1 MAHDEKLYEKCV
13 KIYEQDGQDAVIAY
27 CTKIDHKTWGRC
39 EPCDYDE
46 SPIMDDNFMTC
57 LVCGHSTY
65 HDNENKTVSLSVLQL
80 KTLLENEIIKRYFYR
95 EGLYKYFLANNTEV
109 VAFLSSGV
117 SFTRFLR
124 PYIIGATIVALL
136 SIVLGLYLAPEAS
149 KGFNDFDV

>member
-1 MAHDEKLYEKCV
+1 MTHDEKLYEKCV

-27 CTKIDHKTWGRC
+27 CTKIGHKTWGRC

-80 KTLLENEIIKRYFYR
+80 KTLLEATN
-95 EGLYKYFLANNTEV
+95 YFLDALEDDEETEFQTDKYAVAKINQILERAVAND
-109 VAFLSSGV
+109 
-117 SFTRFLR
+117 R
-124 PYIIGATIVALL
+124 
-136 SIVLGLYLAPEAS
+136 
-149 KGFNDFDV
+149 

>member
-1 MAHDEKLYEKCV
+1 MRCETNTKLRETALRELRAFLSSRCWTNKESNMTHDEKLYEKCV

-80 KTLLENEIIKRYFYR
+80 KTLLEATN
-95 EGLYKYFLANNTEV
+95 YFLDALEDDEETEFQTDKYA
-109 VAFLSSGV
+109 VAKINQILERAV
-117 SFTRFLR
+117 
-124 PYIIGATIVALL
+124 
-136 SIVLGLYLAPEAS
+136 
-149 KGFNDFDV
+149 KNDK